1 MDKNQTGLCMNTGLK
16 LKKMGL
22 HRQVQQNPRSLIKFP
37 NFHELQMLMYL
48 LKIWFPLYYVE
59 NST

>member
-37 NFHELQMLMYL
+37 NFHELQMLMYI
-48 LKIWFPLYYVE
+48 LKYGFLCI
-59 NST
+59 T